1 MPSTI
6 ITHVIGTTIMIGI
19 FIALIA
25 YSSSLYNSV
34 RMNNLVEIYKALA
47 EKIAVELRTALINT
61 YMKGINNT
69 LISLINPIE
78 SASMEGYN
86 VYIGKGRELASLFSL
101 LKTDPNYSDDTIY
114 VVVSSPDGLIYAY
127 SILISPSDLVSS
139 PNKSVQ
145 VILAKGRF
153 IIDKYRVGFDP
164 VQGYREQGV
173 VWLCRQAINIT
184 ERSGVRSQP
193 FTYIV
198 RVKIDNTSKLTCKY
212 GDLNISPKPDGSD
225 IRFTDSDGL
234 TPLRYWIEKWGPTDA
249 VIWVEVSN
257 LVPNSSRTIY
267 MYWGAPYA
275 PSRGDSS
282 IFPLFENFT
291 MYNSIEDLLQ
301 RWSIKEQG
309 VNNLLIFNNGSG
321 LIVSATYN
329 STPSYVNIY
338 LNRIFDTSQYP
349 GLIAEFYGAP
359 ISTSL
364 NDQNYRAGFY
374 IEFPGLR
381 KFNITYRPVIADP
394 FMNNLANYTTIYGN
408 WTIAIND
415 TSRNIYLDAYKY
427 SNLTGIYLAVALR
440 NNPAADI
447 PPGSEDYQLLFKIK
461 VINDDAYR
469 GVLISQDIALTKN
482 NYYGFLLRY
491 EEQNGLSLYGLS
503 DISSLELEKLGGNAS
518 ENPGDGKWYY
528 VYYKIRGPGSAN
540 PKLEVV
546 VYDEEGNIIIQYSPK
561 KGTRFTL
568 QPNYVGPIVLSDTQ
582 ILNNSSFDDLIS
594 TRYDS
599 SLLINLTR
607 INITGLGDGWVAELW
622 DGVYENESVK
632 YELIGSGVA
641 DSNGVASID
650 VLTHPILGTLA
661 PPLLRILDQYGHV
674 VDEIYMNDIISGGM
688 VIEYMPGLKESESS
702 FDAMIH
708 GAGATPK
715 NICNGNAVN
724 KYILIYRDNSTSSC
738 SITNIAWRGFT
749 YTSVGYYNGSFYY
762 FINDSLQGRI
772 DAKVNITSLRPVFGV
787 SDGNTNKIPQ
797 TNTTGIYVF
806 ARVRPFVY
814 PEPNITLWGQPE
826 GAQIAKPPEL
836 SIDEERGYIVFSSSL
851 LVDFSILLRNNGQLV
866 LVLIIQGGRGP

>member
-6 ITHVIGTTIMIGI
+6 ITHVIGTAIMIGI

-86 VYIGKGRELASLFSL
+86 VYIGKGRELAPLFSL

-114 VVVSSPDGLIYAY
+114 VIVSSPDGLIYAY
-127 SILISPSDLVSS
+127 STLISPSDLASS
-139 PNKSVQ
+139 PNKSVE
-145 VILAKGRF
+145 VILARGRF
-153 IIDKYRVGFDP
+153 IIDKYKVGFDP

-173 VWLCRQAINIT
+173 SWLCRQAINIT

-198 RVKIDNTSKLTCKY
+198 KVKIDNTSKLTCKY

-225 IRFTDSDGL
+225 IRFTDSDGV

-249 VIWVEVSN
+249 VIWVEISG
-257 LVPNSSRTIY
+257 LIPNSSRTIY

-275 PSRGDSS
+275 PSRSDSS

-301 RWSIKEQG
+301 KWSIKEQG
-309 VNNLLIFNNGSG
+309 VNNLSIFNNGSG

-329 STPSYVNIY
+329 SMPSYVNIY
-338 LNRIFDTSQYP
+338 LNKVFNTSQYP

-374 IEFPGLR
+374 MEFPGLE
-381 KFNITYRPVIADP
+381 KFNITYRPFIVDP
-394 FMNNLANYTTIYGN
+394 FMNSQVNYTIKYGN

-415 TSRNIYLDAYKY
+415 TSRNMYLDAYRY
-427 SNLTGIYLAVALR
+427 NFTNGIYLAIALR

-447 PPGSEDYQLLFKIK
+447 SPGREDYQLLFKVK
-461 VINDDAYR
+461 VINDGAYR
-469 GVLISQDIALTKN
+469 GILISQDIELTKN

-503 DISSLELEKLGGNAS
+503 DISLQGLKRLGVNTS

-528 VYYKIRGPGSAN
+528 IYYKIRGPGSAN
-540 PKLEVV
+540 PEFEVV
-546 VYDEEGNIIIQYSPK
+546 VYNETGDIIIQYSTQ
-561 KGTRFTL
+561 GTRFTL

-582 ILNNSSFDDLIS
+582 IPSNSSFDDLIS

-599 SLLINLTR
+599 NLLIDLTR
-607 INITGLGDGWVAELW
+607 INVTGLGEGWVAELW
-622 DGVYENESVK
+622 DGVYDNGSVK
-632 YELIGSGVA
+632 YEFIGDGIA
-641 DSNGVASID
+641 GSNGVASID
-650 VLTHPILGTLA
+650 VSTHPILGTLA
-661 PPLLRILDQYGHV
+661 PPLLKILDQYGYV
-674 VDEIYMNDIISGGM
+674 VDEIYINDIISGGM
-688 VIEYMPGLKESESS
+688 VIEYMPGLRESESS

-708 GAGATPK
+708 GAGAAPK
-715 NICNGNAVN
+715 NICKGNVN
-724 KYILIYRDNSTSSC
+724 NEYILIYRDNSTASC
-738 SITNIAWRGFT
+738 TITNIAWRGLT

-762 FINDSLQGRI
+762 FINESFQGKI
-772 DAKVNITSLRPVFGV
+772 DAKANITSLRPVFGV
-787 SDGNTNKIPQ
+787 SDGNTNKILV

-814 PEPNITLWGQPE
+814 PEPNVTLWGQPE

-836 SIDEERGYIVFSSSL
+836 YIDEERGYIVFSSSL